1 MPTIFSKSI
10 GCVTSDLVDE
20 ERTDLDL
27 SCFDDDSIHVV
38 SSNWLPSPAYEDY
51 FRECRARCRRLVPM
65 HTSDEWRSSGYAPY
79 RHLDA
84 VIRNFATGLARHE
97 GIWTIPEG
105 YANGTRADVVLRPIT
120 ERKYEWS
127 FTGQPLSR
135 HADPTSNRLLRTL
148 GTRTTLPRF
157 AFARCHH
164 NVTEQPWRDPPAPSA
179 RAVLPL
185 VFKLKLPAGGDPIHL
200 CK

>member
-1 MPTIFSKSI
+1 MICPALMTTASMSSAAI
-10 GCVTSDLVDE
+10 G
-20 ERTDLDL
+20 
-27 SCFDDDSIHVV
+27 
-38 SSNWLPSPAYEDY
+38 
-51 FRECRARCRRLVPM
+51 CRRLPTRTTFENAGRGAVGWSRCIPA
-65 HTSDEWRSSGYAPY
+65 TSGFRAATPPY